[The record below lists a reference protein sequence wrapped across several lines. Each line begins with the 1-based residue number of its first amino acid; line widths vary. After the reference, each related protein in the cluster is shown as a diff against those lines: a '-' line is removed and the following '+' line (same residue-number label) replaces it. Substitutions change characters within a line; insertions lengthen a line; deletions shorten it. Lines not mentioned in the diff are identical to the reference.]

1 MGQSAFR
8 IMEFNELDITKIG
21 ALEIAIAHNYLLL
34 NQKAR
39 SCYGGR
45 VPHPNSSHSFR
56 AGISVLEM
64 SFGLW
69 SVPMGRV

>member
-21 ALEIAIAHNYLLL
+21 ALEIAIAHDYLLL

-39 SCYGGR
+39 S
-45 VPHPNSSHSFR
+45 
-56 AGISVLEM
+56 
-64 SFGLW
+64 
-69 SVPMGRV
+69 

>member
-1 MGQSAFR
+1 
-8 IMEFNELDITKIG
+8 MEFNELDITKIG
-21 ALEIAIAHNYLLL
+21 ALEIAMAHNYLLL

-39 SCYGGR
+39 ELIWR
-45 VPHPNSSHSFR
+45 EIPHPNSSHSFR

-69 SVPMGRV
+69 SVPMI